1 MFFTVIISDSVK
13 LITSLNPSK
22 EKFSAGMT
30 EGQSV
35 AHAPTAV
42 QFSSVT
48 QSYLTLCTPW
58 TGAHQASLSI
68 TNSRSPL
75 KLLSIES
82 VMPSNHPLSS
92 PSPPAFNLSQHQFF
106 QMSQLF
112 LSGGQSIGVSSSASV
127 LPMNIQD

>member
-22 EKFSAGMT
+22 KKFSAGMT